1 MFCVFSHP
9 RKITQCWCGLILFW
23 FFSPSFPYGGMST
36 LMNNGSKSQ
45 NLLLSSLHVPWGCL
59 TQGRA
64 AFIAVGGSSVVF
76 LPFHLP
82 APSAATFHQPDFL
95 GRQRM
100 CDHATNP
107 HPGTSV
113 GRHSWEMEGKKKC
126 RKQNCGVFFPLI
138 LLDQFIFSFI
148 ICSAGRMDLIAEAH

>member
-1 MFCVFSHP
+1 
-9 RKITQCWCGLILFW
+9 
-23 FFSPSFPYGGMST
+23 
-36 LMNNGSKSQ
+36 MNNGSKSQ

-76 LPFHLP
+76 PPFHLP

-100 CDHATNP
+100 CDHATNL

-113 GRHSWEMEGKKKC
+113 GRHSWEMEGEKKMQETKLW
-126 RKQNCGVFFPLI
+126 GLFPPNSVGPI
-138 LLDQFIFSFI
+138 YFQFYY
-148 ICSAGRMDLIAEAH
+148 M